1 MRDIFYKAITEEL
14 IQRIKS
20 ITPNSQPL
28 WGKMSVDKMLAHCN
42 VTYDLVFE
50 TTTSKAQGFKKWL
63 LTKFVKSMVVNEKP
77 YKKNGRTAPEFI
89 ITGERDFESE
99 KSRLITFI
107 NKTQQLGRNHFQN
120 KESHSF
126 GKLTA
131 TEWNNLFYKHLDHH
145 LQQFGV

>member
-1 MRDIFYKAITEEL
+1 MRDIFNKAITEEI

-28 WGKMSVDKMLAHCN
+28 WGKMSVNKMLAHCN

-50 TTTSKAQGFKKWL
+50 TTTPKAQGFKKWL
-63 LTKFVKSMVVNEKP
+63 LTTFVKSMVVNEKP

-131 TEWNNLFYKHLDHH
+131 TEWNNLFYKHFDHH